1 MTCTHTYTHEYTQSY
16 YCNIHTDLNDGEQY
30 VRSESGRASWKLVP
44 MKVSDSSDVLTAAE
58 NDTQDAETVKPDSPA
73 LLEQP
78 ESESVENLDQVIA
91 SAEQKSTEG
100 GHEEE
105 GKNARDIEKDEKPS
119 IDDEERADEND
130 GAGIGAESS
139 GTENV
144 KEVDREDERN
154 EDVASG
160 DQELADDA
168 DMHGQM

>member
-1 MTCTHTYTHEYTQSY
+1 
-16 YCNIHTDLNDGEQY
+16 
-30 VRSESGRASWKLVP
+30 
-44 MKVSDSSDVLTAAE
+44 MKVSDSSDVLTAE
-58 NDTQDAETVKPDSPA
+58 GNDTQYAETVKPDSPA
-73 LLEQP
+73 LL

-100 GHEEE
+100 GDEEE
-105 GKNARDIEKDEKPS
+105 GKIARDIEKDEKP

-130 GAGIGAESS
+130 GAGIDAESS

-154 EDVASG
+154 EDVANG